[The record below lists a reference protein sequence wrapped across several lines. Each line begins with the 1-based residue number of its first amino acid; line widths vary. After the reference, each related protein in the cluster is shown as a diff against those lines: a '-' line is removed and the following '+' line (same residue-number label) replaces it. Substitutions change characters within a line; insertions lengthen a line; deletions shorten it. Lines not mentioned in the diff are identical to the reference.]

1 MKTFISLI
9 TSTFLALHTWGAEPE
24 IILITTRSITDW
36 ARAGQERTGFEFKAV
51 SNADVRT
58 KLHGFNCLASSE
70 DKKLVDGLY
79 LYLFVQNGEMWE
91 QLFVAQIDGLSTNM
105 STVLLADPFPF
116 GPKETVQFR
125 VRFKTSSN
133 TSGMLTLGLSD
144 ERVPISRIRELLPE
158 VTEALPLLAG
168 SVIPGAT
175 TTEDADIPVR
185 LGAAVGTSRF
195 TVYQPKM
202 HTFTFSVLAG
212 ATYQLELSEDITA
225 WKHVQS
231 VTSAND
237 QLRVNMETAVP
248 GLPALFLRLVPAQ

>member
-1 MKTFISLI
+1 MKAISLI
-9 TSTFLALHTWGAEPE
+9 TATLFAFHAWCAEPE
-24 IILITTRSITDW
+24 ITLITTRNITDW

-58 KLHGFNCLASSE
+58 KFHGFNCLADSE

-79 LYLFVQNGEMWE
+79 LYLFVQNGGMWE

-105 STVLLADPFPF
+105 STILFADPFPI
-116 GPKETVQFR
+116 GTKETVQFR

-185 LGAAVGTSRF
+185 LGAVGTSRF

-212 ATYQLELSEDITA
+212 VTYHLELSEDLTA
-225 WKHVQS
+225 WKRVQP
-231 VTSAND
+231 VMSAND
-237 QLRVNMETAVP
+237 QLRVNMEIAVP
-248 GLPALFLRLVPAQ
+248 ALPTLFLRLVPAQ